1 MLFPEFTGVKWKTL
15 VFILH
20 FTGMQKTRLPK
31 VINNLFITWQ
41 FFTGC

>member
-20 FTGMQKTRLPK
+20 FICMLTIPFSK
-31 VINNLFITWQ
+31 VINSLFITHQ
-41 FFTGC
+41 FSTGC